1 MADQISLVVFDPCE
15 AMVSDLVKKNEVQQ
29 FDHTTEDGEKALRSW
44 VHRIRGGK
52 GEIEKVRKSMKA
64 DALAFGRKV
73 DDRAKELTAPL
84 DRMITENMK
93 PLDEIEAEKRRRAEA
108 IVEAERIAAEKAEQA
123 RVADLERREAVV
135 RAAEQN
141 AAAEREKQER
151 IVRERRIAEEAA
163 EQAQIDAADAIRR
176 AESEKRDAIERAER
190 EKQEAVEA
198 ERARAA
204 KAAMDKAIAEEN
216 RIIAEVKEARRLAQ
230 IEAERVAIEQP
241 VRRRGQP

>member
-1 MADQISLVVFDPCE
+1 MTTETLRRKGNKMADQISLVVFDPCE
-15 AMVSDLVKKNEVQQ
+15 AMVSDLVKKNEIQQ

-84 DRMITENMK
+84 DRMITDNMK

-123 RVADLERREAVV
+123 RVSFIQNPLPGTKAFGRSFHLSCHLPENYGVGPTTSSQRE
-135 RAAEQN
+135 E
-141 AAAEREKQER
+141 
-151 IVRERRIAEEAA
+151 
-163 EQAQIDAADAIRR
+163 
-176 AESEKRDAIERAER
+176 
-190 EKQEAVEA
+190 
-198 ERARAA
+198 
-204 KAAMDKAIAEEN
+204 
-216 RIIAEVKEARRLAQ
+216 
-230 IEAERVAIEQP
+230 
-241 VRRRGQP
+241 